1 MTPEERE
8 NEYFAR
14 AIYDLLDDANESGF
28 SDVKQH
34 YQLTA
39 IAYGLM
45 WIAEEL
51 HEMNERSKGC
61 TKN

>member
-1 MTPEERE
+1 MTPEEHE
-8 NEYFAR
+8 R
-14 AIYDLLDDANESGF
+14 AIYDLLDDANESRF

-34 YQLTA
+34 YQLAA

-51 HEMNERSKGC
+51 HEVNERCKGC

>member
-1 MTPEERE
+1 MTHEQHE
-8 NEYFAR
+8 R
-14 AIYDLLDDANESGF
+14 AIYDLLDDANEARF

-34 YQLTA
+34 YQFTA

-51 HEMNERSKGC
+51 HELNERSKEF
-61 TKN
+61 TKT

>member
-8 NEYFAR
+8 R
-14 AIYDLLDDANESGF
+14 AIYVLLENASESRF

-34 YQLTA
+34 YQLNA

-51 HEMNERSKGC
+51 HEMNERCKDG
-61 TKN
+61 